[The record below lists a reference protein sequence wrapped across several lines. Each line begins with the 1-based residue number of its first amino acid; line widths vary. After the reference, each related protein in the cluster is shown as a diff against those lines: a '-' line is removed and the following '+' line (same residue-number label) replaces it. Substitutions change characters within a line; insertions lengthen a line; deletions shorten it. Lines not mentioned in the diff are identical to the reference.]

1 MGGVGYMEVLNKD
14 EAWPAIFRDLLF
26 FSALPPN
33 TRHMTQHS
41 WWISMTNSQLQYFK
55 YCEIKL
61 TEHRMKPRS
70 LGKMPPRRSVHC
82 TACVNLTHF
91 NGGQCSVRRQKISVN
106 AEGGRPRLSASV
118 QRFSLPAFSPLQKIR
133 TFIETWKAAIGP
145 SNQLNLGSCM
155 GHTCKSQ
162 GIDRGFRSWNHWR
175 CDCQGYFWGVFGT
188 KHWSRNLH
196 FEPHTVTFSIAVNEE
211 DLSKVCSKV
220 TGNIMGCS
228 WK

>member
-1 MGGVGYMEVLNKD
+1 MKLGRLYFEICYFFLLSLPTPGTWHNTADEFPWLILNY
-14 EAWPAIFRDLLF
+14 
-26 FSALPPN
+26 N
-33 TRHMTQHS
+33 TLNIVKS
-41 WWISMTNSQLQYFK
+41 NSRNIEWYL
-55 YCEIKL
+55 
-61 TEHRMKPRS
+61 RS

-106 AEGGRPRLSASV
+106 ADGGRPRLSASV

-145 SNQLNLGSCM
+145 SNQVNLGSCM

-162 GIDRGFRSWNHWR
+162 GIDREFRSWNHWR
-175 CDCQGYFWGVFGT
+175 CDFQGYFWGVFGT

-196 FEPHTVTFSIAVNEE
+196 FEPHTVIFIIAVNEE
-211 DLSKVCSKV
+211 DLS
-220 TGNIMGCS
+220 
-228 WK
+228 